1 MEKIRLIILSGPSGS
16 GKSSAR
22 YVFEELG
29 YFVSENVFYD
39 TIPSYLES
47 IKKYSEKINKYC
59 LIVSASEI
67 REVYEYIKD
76 NDEFIVSFILLNCD
90 EESLLKRFTL
100 TRHIHP
106 LSVLDN
112 LSLQDAISKDIDRTI
127 NFKNHADLYIDT
139 SSLTVKELRSLLFN
153 FLVNDKDGKTLFRFT
168 TFGLKN
174 GISKDLDTLID
185 VRVIPNPYW
194 VEEFRSKPGTDK
206 DVQKYMEQYPITAEL
221 KQNIVNYL
229 SFNMKHIQ
237 NSGRASYNIGIACSG
252 GKHRSVYI
260 GEFLYNYFK
269 NQYRCVLN
277 HRDINKE

>member
-1 MEKIRLIILSGPSGS
+1 MEKIRLVILSGPSGS

-39 TIPSYLES
+39 TVPSYLNS
-47 IKKYSEKINKYC
+47 IKKFKPKINKFC
-59 LIVSASEI
+59 LIVSIIEI
-67 REVYEYIKD
+67 RQIYDYLKD
-76 NDEFIVSFILLNCD
+76 NEDFIVSFILLNSD

-106 LSVLDN
+106 LSVIDN
-112 LSLQDAISKDIDRTI
+112 LSLEDAIKHDIESAI
-127 NFKNHADLYIDT
+127 NFKNHCDLYIDT

-153 FLVNDKDGKTLFRFT
+153 FLDNDKDGKTLFRFT

-174 GISKDLDTLID
+174 GISKDIDTLLD

-194 VEEFRSKPGTDK
+194 VEEFRSKTGTDK
-206 DVQKYMEQYPITAEL
+206 EVQQYMEQYPITTKL
-221 KQNIVNYL
+221 KENILSFL
-229 SFNMKHIQ
+229 SFNLESIQ

-260 GEFLYNYFK
+260 GEFLYRHFK
-269 NQYRCVLN
+269 NKYRCVLI
-277 HRDINKE
+277 HRDINKD

>member
-16 GKSSAR
+16 GKSSSR

-29 YFVSENVFYD
+29 YFVSENVFYN

-47 IKKYSEKINKYC
+47 IKKYSEKIKKYC
-59 LIVSASEI
+59 LIVSITEI
-67 REVYEYIKD
+67 RKVYELIKD
-76 NDEFIVSFILLNCD
+76 NDDFLVSFILLNSD

-106 LSVLDN
+106 LSVLNN
-112 LSLQDAISKDIDRTI
+112 LSLEEAIKCDIDSAVS
-127 NFKNHADLYIDT
+127 FKNHADLYIDS

-153 FLVNDKDGKTLFRFT
+153 FLSSDKDGKTLFRFT

-185 VRVIPNPYW
+185 VRIIPNPYW
-194 VEEFRSKPGTDK
+194 VEEFRSKPGTDIE
-206 DVQKYMEQYPITAEL
+206 VQKYMEQYPVTSKL
-221 KQNIVNYL
+221 KENIISYL
-229 SFNMKHIQ
+229 AFNLEHIQ

-260 GEFLYNYFK
+260 GEYLYNYFK
-269 NQYRCVLN
+269 DQYRCVLI

>member
-1 MEKIRLIILSGPSGS
+1 M
-16 GKSSAR
+16 
-22 YVFEELG
+22 
-29 YFVSENVFYD
+29 
-39 TIPSYLES
+39 
-47 IKKYSEKINKYC
+47 
-59 LIVSASEI
+59 
-67 REVYEYIKD
+67 
-76 NDEFIVSFILLNCD
+76 
-90 EESLLKRFTL
+90 
-100 TRHIHP
+100 
-106 LSVLDN
+106 
-112 LSLQDAISKDIDRTI
+112 
-127 NFKNHADLYIDT
+127 
-139 SSLTVKELRSLLFN
+139 LFN